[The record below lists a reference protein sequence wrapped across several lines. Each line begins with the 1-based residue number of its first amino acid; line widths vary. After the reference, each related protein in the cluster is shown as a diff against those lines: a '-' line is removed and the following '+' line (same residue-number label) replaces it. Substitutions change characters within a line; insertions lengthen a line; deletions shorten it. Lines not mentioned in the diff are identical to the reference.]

1 MQNVVKQVFADLGLD
16 VIDSAFEGY
25 NACVFAYGQTG
36 SGKTFTMMGSGSAEA
51 QGLIPRICRQ
61 LFSRVAAGKE
71 SGASY
76 RTEVSYLEIYNERV
90 KDLLASDA
98 GHSLRVREHPKLGPY
113 VQDLSK
119 HLVSDYDDIQE
130 CMHRGNLHRTT
141 ASTQMN
147 DVSSRSH
154 AIFTITFVQAS
165 YLRHNNMPSETV
177 SKVHLVDLAGSERA
191 DATGATGQR
200 LVEGAHINK
209 SLVTLGSV
217 ISALAEATNQPVD
230 SRTPKSKKVFI
241 PYRDSVLTW
250 LLKDSLGGN
259 SKTIMIAAIS
269 PADCNYGETLS
280 TLRYANR
287 AKNIINKP
295 TINEDPNVKLIREL
309 REEIEK
315 LRKQISHNTDPIET
329 EPAVL
334 ATLQRKE
341 AQEKVLTEKWTE
353 KWRETQQILQEQ
365 KALGLRKSGLG
376 VVLDSD
382 MPHLVG
388 IDDNLLSTGVT
399 LYHLKEGETVIG
411 SEEYTPTPDIVLTG
425 AGVLPLHCRVTLR
438 EGVATISPAPGAQ
451 CWLNTVLLDK
461 PAKLSQGCILLLGRT
476 NMFRYNDP
484 AEAAKLRQEGA
495 SVMNLSRLSLLSW
508 STTDLAASNENL
520 NTTLSD
526 LESEIRCER
535 IEAQRAEL
543 ERERQQFELQQEER
557 QRRWHA
563 EREQLLQAQRQL
575 DEERSAMEKEYAAA
589 CRRLS
594 GDWRALERGWTLRRR
609 ALRCRQREL
618 SARAHSHAAATRAAN
633 EQVRRSHYS
642 TGARLDAPATRAAL
656 PPAGAQRARALARR
670 RHARRQRAGEAL
682 ALQHWSAAGRSGDAR
697 CAAASGSSAR
707 ARTRT
712 PPPRAPPT
720 SSARA
725 HSHAAATRAANEQ
738 VRRSHYST
746 GARLDAPATRAAL
759 PPAGAQRAR
768 ALARRRHAR
777 RQRAALE
784 RGWTL
789 RRRALRCR
797 QRELSAR
804 AHSHA
809 AATRAANE
817 QVRRSHYSTG
827 ARLDA
832 PATRAALPPAGAQ
845 RARALARRRHAR
857 RQRAALERGWTLRR
871 RALRCR
877 QRELS
882 ARAHSHAAA
891 TRAANEQVRRSHY
904 STGARLDAPATRA
917 ALPPAGA
924 QRARALARRRHAR
937 RQRAALERGWTL
949 RRRALRCRQ
958 RELSARAHSHA
969 AATRAANEQVRRSH
983 YSTGARLDAP
993 ATRAALPPAG
1003 AQRARALARRR
1014 HARRQRAALER
1025 GWTLRR
1031 RALRCRQRELSAR
1044 AHSHA
1049 AATRA
1054 ANEQVR
1060 RSHYSTGARL
1070 DAPAKRAAL
1079 PPAGAQR
1086 ARALARRRHARR
1098 QRAALERGWTL
1109 RRRALRCR
1117 QRELSAR
1124 AHSHAA
1130 ATRAAN
1136 EQVRRSHH
1144 STGARLDAPATR
1156 AALPPAGAQR
1166 ARALARRRHAR
1177 RQRAALERG
1186 WTLRR
1191 RALRCR
1197 QRELSARAHSHAAA
1211 TRAANEQVRRSHYS
1225 TGARLDAPAKR
1236 AALPPA
1242 GAQRARA
1249 LARRRHARR
1258 QRAALERGWTLRRR
1272 ALRCR
1277 QRELSAR
1284 AHSHAAATR
1293 AANEQVR
1300 RSHHST
1306 GARLDAPA
1314 TRAALPPA
1322 GAQRARALARRRH
1335 ARRQRAG
1342 EALALQHWSAAG
1354 RSGDARCAA
1363 ASGSSARARTRTP
1376 PPRAPPTSSAR
1387 AHSHAAATRAANE
1400 QVRRSHHSTGA
1411 RLDAPA
1417 TRAAL
1422 PPAGAQ
1428 RARALARRRHARR
1441 QRAALERGWTLR
1453 RRALRCRQRELSA
1466 RAHSHAAATRAANE
1480 QVRRSHYSTGAR
1492 LDAPATRA
1500 ALPPAG
1506 AQRARALAR
1515 RRHARRQRAGEA
1527 LALQHWSAAGRSGDA
1542 RCAAA
1547 SGSSARART
1556 RTPPPRAPPTS
1567 SVALVVELFAAT
1579 TRAVKG
1585 EIEKEEQQIAELR
1598 SRLGGVQERLQ
1609 EYVSATTQ
1617 ELLAQGCR
1625 LDESFTPSPDSPPS
1639 ETSTE
1644 SLMHLL
1650 QQCEPNTAKNI
1661 KETVERHKKE
1671 LESLE
1676 EELQGRVASVAAHRV
1691 KVERLQQELAL
1702 LAARERG
1709 LTRALADGGGRGD
1722 GDSDISPSEGVK
1734 RSKSELV
1741 LRPRGDAPEPLSAD
1755 EREHFR
1761 NKRLSLS
1768 LSLDP
1773 LPSLNST
1780 LNTPDTF
1787 HTATSSP
1794 KPFPSESSLPTPSTT
1809 EVSGPV
1815 SEEPPLPQFKLGPA
1829 PDDSDDLSSTEDY
1842 HKPRIVE
1849 GQSSSSVERSPEE
1862 RQQRTKYRRRI
1873 SDGKSR
1879 RQVTEAE
1886 ALRAMQ
1892 RLCSRIASQ
1901 KMLVISSLENDCSKE
1916 ELNRQIAVLQELQK
1930 KYVRLEMALQYSFF
1944 DNQPKRTIMV
1954 TPIQETPSLTL
1965 SESDMQ
1971 VSSEPTDSMQNGR
1984 FEDPL
1989 QSRLKETEVEASDNV
2004 STSNDE
2010 LPGEP
2015 AWRDPLRALC
2025 PSPPAERESPR
2036 EFHHSIPLAI
2046 TDYGVEGL
2054 MHPVDF
2060 AEVVSI
2066 PGWVTRGAGART
2078 HHEYE
2083 VRLRLP
2089 HASTAL
2095 LRRYRRFRDL
2105 YLAARAL
2112 YGEKV
2117 GELRSVA
2124 VDTAHAHAH
2133 APRVRG
2139 GGDTVPRASAVVV
2152 RGAGALPPAAAGD
2165 VPPAAADRLLDG
2177 PPLSALLVARHPRVA
2192 CRLLALLQKGRV
2204 RERQVRHGM
2213 MARGAGGARAAARR
2227 AAPRAPAARRAAAAA
2242 ALRRAAAAAAAA
2254 ALPRQAPQVGPTRIL
2269 VRRTNG
2275 DRAAATPVRHRSAV
2289 DQHAV
2294 RRLQMYA
2301 AVCSLTNMLLVPHVT
2316 DLFCFSGFIHALKG
2330 AGPKAFVLCDNTR
2343 SSLVN
2348 SSDVRDLYC
2357 CSDVTDLYRSR
2368 NVMQGDNKAY
2378 FQLNIEM

>member
-1 MQNVVKQVFADLGLD
+1 MASVKVAVRVRPFNQREKDMNAKLIVQMEAKKTRLLTVKNSKEQNDGSREKYKDFTFDHSYWSFDSGDKHFATQDQVFADLGLD

-36 SGKTFTMMGSGSAEA
+36 SGKTFTMMGKPES

-90 KDLLASDA
+90 KDLLATDS

-315 LRKQISHNTDPIET
+315 LRKQISHNTDPIEM

-399 LYHLKEGETVIG
+399 LYHLKEGETLIG
-411 SEEYTPTPDIVLTG
+411 SEEYSPTPDIVLAG
-425 AGVLPLHCRVTLR
+425 AGVLPLHCRVALAD
-438 EGVATISPAPGAQ
+438 GVATISPAPGAQ
-451 CWLNTVLLDK
+451 CWLNTVLLDR

-495 SVMNLSRLSLLSW
+495 SAMNLSRLSLLSW

-520 NTTLSD
+520 NSTLSD

-557 QRRWHA
+557 QRRWRA

-589 CRRLS
+589 CKRLS

-618 SARAHSHAAATRAAN
+618 SARAHSHAAAA
-633 EQVRRSHYS
+633 RS
-642 TGARLDAPATRAAL
+642 
-656 PPAGAQRARALARR
+656 AG
-670 RHARRQRAGEAL
+670 
-682 ALQHWSAAGRSGDAR
+682 D
-697 CAAASGSSAR
+697 
-707 ARTRT
+707 
-712 PPPRAPPT
+712 
-720 SSARA
+720 
-725 HSHAAATRAANEQ
+725 
-738 VRRSHYST
+738 
-746 GARLDAPATRAAL
+746 
-759 PPAGAQRAR
+759 
-768 ALARRRHAR
+768 
-777 RQRAALE
+777 
-784 RGWTL
+784 
-789 RRRALRCR
+789 
-797 QRELSAR
+797 
-804 AHSHA
+804 
-809 AATRAANE
+809 
-817 QVRRSHYSTG
+817 
-827 ARLDA
+827 
-832 PATRAALPPAGAQ
+832 
-845 RARALARRRHAR
+845 
-857 RQRAALERGWTLRR
+857 
-871 RALRCR
+871 
-877 QRELS
+877 
-882 ARAHSHAAA
+882 
-891 TRAANEQVRRSHY
+891 
-904 STGARLDAPATRA
+904 
-917 ALPPAGA
+917 
-924 QRARALARRRHAR
+924 
-937 RQRAALERGWTL
+937 
-949 RRRALRCRQ
+949 
-958 RELSARAHSHA
+958 
-969 AATRAANEQVRRSH
+969 
-983 YSTGARLDAP
+983 
-993 ATRAALPPAG
+993 
-1003 AQRARALARRR
+1003 
-1014 HARRQRAALER
+1014 
-1025 GWTLRR
+1025 
-1031 RALRCRQRELSAR
+1031 
-1044 AHSHA
+1044 
-1049 AATRA
+1049 
-1054 ANEQVR
+1054 
-1060 RSHYSTGARL
+1060 
-1070 DAPAKRAAL
+1070 
-1079 PPAGAQR
+1079 
-1086 ARALARRRHARR
+1086 
-1098 QRAALERGWTL
+1098 
-1109 RRRALRCR
+1109 
-1117 QRELSAR
+1117 
-1124 AHSHAA
+1124 
-1130 ATRAAN
+1130 
-1136 EQVRRSHH
+1136 
-1144 STGARLDAPATR
+1144 
-1156 AALPPAGAQR
+1156 
-1166 ARALARRRHAR
+1166 
-1177 RQRAALERG
+1177 
-1186 WTLRR
+1186 
-1191 RALRCR
+1191 
-1197 QRELSARAHSHAAA
+1197 
-1211 TRAANEQVRRSHYS
+1211 
-1225 TGARLDAPAKR
+1225 
-1236 AALPPA
+1236 
-1242 GAQRARA
+1242 
-1249 LARRRHARR
+1249 
-1258 QRAALERGWTLRRR
+1258 
-1272 ALRCR
+1272 
-1277 QRELSAR
+1277 
-1284 AHSHAAATR
+1284 
-1293 AANEQVR
+1293 
-1300 RSHHST
+1300 
-1306 GARLDAPA
+1306 
-1314 TRAALPPA
+1314 
-1322 GAQRARALARRRH
+1322 
-1335 ARRQRAG
+1335 
-1342 EALALQHWSAAG
+1342 
-1354 RSGDARCAA
+1354 
-1363 ASGSSARARTRTP
+1363 
-1376 PPRAPPTSSAR
+1376 
-1387 AHSHAAATRAANE
+1387 
-1400 QVRRSHHSTGA
+1400 
-1411 RLDAPA
+1411 
-1417 TRAAL
+1417 
-1422 PPAGAQ
+1422 
-1428 RARALARRRHARR
+1428 
-1441 QRAALERGWTLR
+1441 
-1453 RRALRCRQRELSA
+1453 
-1466 RAHSHAAATRAANE
+1466 
-1480 QVRRSHYSTGAR
+1480 
-1492 LDAPATRA
+1492 
-1500 ALPPAG
+1500 
-1506 AQRARALAR
+1506 
-1515 RRHARRQRAGEA
+1515 
-1527 LALQHWSAAGRSGDA
+1527 
-1542 RCAAA
+1542 
-1547 SGSSARART
+1547 
-1556 RTPPPRAPPTS
+1556 
-1567 SVALVVELFAAT
+1567 
-1579 TRAVKG
+1579 
-1585 EIEKEEQQIAELR
+1585 EIEKEEAQIAELR
-1598 SRLGGVQERLQ
+1598 RRLGGAQERLQ

-1617 ELLAQGCR
+1617 DLLAQGCR
-1625 LDESFTPSPDSPPS
+1625 LDESLTPSPDSPAS

-1650 QQCEPNTAKNI
+1650 QQCEPNTANSI
-1661 KETVERHKKE
+1661 KETVERHKKK
-1671 LESLE
+1671 LENLE
-1676 EELQGRVASVAAHRV
+1676 QELQGRVASVAAHRV

-1702 LAARERG
+1702 LAAKERG
-1709 LTRALADGGGRGD
+1709 LTRALADGD
-1722 GDSDISPSEGVK
+1722 GDSDMSPSDGVK

-1741 LRPRGDAPEPLSAD
+1741 LRGRGDTPEQLSAD

-1794 KPFPSESSLPTPSTT
+1794 KPFPSESSLTTPSTT
-1809 EVSGPV
+1809 EVSVPV
-1815 SEEPPLPQFKLGPA
+1815 SEVHPLPQFKLGPA

-1916 ELNRQIAVLQELQK
+1916 ELNRQIAVLQDLQK

-1944 DNQPKRTIMV
+1944 DNQPNKRTIMV

-1971 VSSEPTDSMQNGR
+1971 VANEPDENIQNGH

-1989 QSRLKETEVEASDNV
+1989 RSRLKEAEVEASDNV

-2010 LPGEP
+2010 LPLEP

-2025 PSPPAERESPR
+2025 PSPPREPR
-2036 EFHHSIPLAI
+2036 LAI
-2046 TDYGVEGL
+2046 PRAVSVSGNYEVEGL

-2060 AEVVSI
+2060 SQVVSI

-2117 GELRSVA
+2117 AAIPFPGRALWSSEALARARRPQLEAFLR
-2124 VDTAHAHAH
+2124 
-2133 APRVRG
+2133 R
-2139 GGDTVPRASAVVV
+2139 
-2152 RGAGALPPAAAGD
+2152 LLAAC
-2165 VPPAAADRLLDG
+2165 AADRRC
-2177 PPLSALLVARHPRVA
+2177 PLHAEPVTHDSLVAFSPFFR
-2192 CRLLALLQKGRV
+2192 KGV
-2204 RERQVRHGM
+2204 FE
-2213 MARGAGGARAAARR
+2213 
-2227 AAPRAPAARRAAAAA
+2227 
-2242 ALRRAAAAAAAA
+2242 
-2254 ALPRQAPQVGPTRIL
+2254 
-2269 VRRTNG
+2269 
-2275 DRAAATPVRHRSAV
+2275 
-2289 DQHAV
+2289 
-2294 RRLQMYA
+2294 
-2301 AVCSLTNMLLVPHVT
+2301 
-2316 DLFCFSGFIHALKG
+2316 SGKCG
-2330 AGPKAFVLCDNTR
+2330 TG
-2343 SSLVN
+2343 
-2348 SSDVRDLYC
+2348 
-2357 CSDVTDLYRSR
+2357 
-2368 NVMQGDNKAY
+2368 
-2378 FQLNIEM
+2378 

>member
-670 RHARRQRAGEAL
+670 RHARRQRA
-682 ALQHWSAAGRSGDAR
+682 
-697 CAAASGSSAR
+697 
-707 ARTRT
+707 
-712 PPPRAPPT
+712 
-720 SSARA
+720 
-725 HSHAAATRAANEQ
+725 
-738 VRRSHYST
+738 
-746 GARLDAPATRAAL
+746 
-759 PPAGAQRAR
+759 
-768 ALARRRHAR
+768 
-777 RQRAALE
+777 ALE

-817 QVRRSHYSTG
+817 QVRRSPYSTG
-827 ARLDA
+827 R
-832 PATRAALPPAGAQ
+832 AT
-845 RARALARRRHAR
+845 H
-857 RQRAALERGWTLRR
+857 
-871 RALRCR
+871 C
-877 QRELS
+877 
-882 ARAHSHAAA
+882 
-891 TRAANEQVRRSHY
+891 TRVQVPHVEC
-904 STGARLDAPATRA
+904 TD
-917 ALPPAGA
+917 
-924 QRARALARRRHAR
+924 
-937 RQRAALERGWTL
+937 
-949 RRRALRCRQ
+949 
-958 RELSARAHSHA
+958 
-969 AATRAANEQVRRSH
+969 
-983 YSTGARLDAP
+983 
-993 ATRAALPPAG
+993 
-1003 AQRARALARRR
+1003 
-1014 HARRQRAALER
+1014 
-1025 GWTLRR
+1025 
-1031 RALRCRQRELSAR
+1031 
-1044 AHSHA
+1044 
-1049 AATRA
+1049 
-1054 ANEQVR
+1054 
-1060 RSHYSTGARL
+1060 
-1070 DAPAKRAAL
+1070 
-1079 PPAGAQR
+1079 
-1086 ARALARRRHARR
+1086 
-1098 QRAALERGWTL
+1098 
-1109 RRRALRCR
+1109 
-1117 QRELSAR
+1117 
-1124 AHSHAA
+1124 
-1130 ATRAAN
+1130 
-1136 EQVRRSHH
+1136 
-1144 STGARLDAPATR
+1144 
-1156 AALPPAGAQR
+1156 
-1166 ARALARRRHAR
+1166 
-1177 RQRAALERG
+1177 
-1186 WTLRR
+1186 
-1191 RALRCR
+1191 
-1197 QRELSARAHSHAAA
+1197 
-1211 TRAANEQVRRSHYS
+1211 
-1225 TGARLDAPAKR
+1225 
-1236 AALPPA
+1236 
-1242 GAQRARA
+1242 
-1249 LARRRHARR
+1249 
-1258 QRAALERGWTLRRR
+1258 
-1272 ALRCR
+1272 
-1277 QRELSAR
+1277 
-1284 AHSHAAATR
+1284 
-1293 AANEQVR
+1293 
-1300 RSHHST
+1300 
-1306 GARLDAPA
+1306 
-1314 TRAALPPA
+1314 
-1322 GAQRARALARRRH
+1322 
-1335 ARRQRAG
+1335 
-1342 EALALQHWSAAG
+1342 
-1354 RSGDARCAA
+1354 
-1363 ASGSSARARTRTP
+1363 
-1376 PPRAPPTSSAR
+1376 
-1387 AHSHAAATRAANE
+1387 
-1400 QVRRSHHSTGA
+1400 
-1411 RLDAPA
+1411 
-1417 TRAAL
+1417 
-1422 PPAGAQ
+1422 
-1428 RARALARRRHARR
+1428 
-1441 QRAALERGWTLR
+1441 
-1453 RRALRCRQRELSA
+1453 
-1466 RAHSHAAATRAANE
+1466 
-1480 QVRRSHYSTGAR
+1480 
-1492 LDAPATRA
+1492 
-1500 ALPPAG
+1500 
-1506 AQRARALAR
+1506 
-1515 RRHARRQRAGEA
+1515 
-1527 LALQHWSAAGRSGDA
+1527 
-1542 RCAAA
+1542 
-1547 SGSSARART
+1547 
-1556 RTPPPRAPPTS
+1556 

>member
-1 MQNVVKQVFADLGLD
+1 MASVKVAVRVRPFNQRERDMNAKLIVQMEGKKTRLLTVKNSKEQNDGNREKFKDFTFDHSYWSYDSADAQYASQEQVFADLGLD

-36 SGKTFTMMGSGSAEA
+36 SGKTFTMMGSPES

-90 KDLLASDA
+90 KDLLSTDA

-113 VQDLSK
+113 VQDLSR

-217 ISALAEATNQPVD
+217 ISALAEATQVVD
-230 SRTPKSKKVFI
+230 SRNPKNTKKVFI

-315 LRKQISHNTDPIET
+315 LRAQISHNTDPIET

-399 LYHLKEGETVIG
+399 LYHLKEGETLIG
-411 SEEYTPTPDIVLTG
+411 SEEFTPTPDIVLTG

-438 EGVATISPAPGAQ
+438 EGVATITPASGAQ

-495 SVMNLSRLSLLSW
+495 SSMNLSRLSLLSW
-508 STTDLAASNENL
+508 STTDLAASTENL

-557 QRRWHA
+557 QRRWHQ

-618 SARAHSHAAATRAAN
+618 SARVTRHAAA
-633 EQVRRSHYS
+633 VRDVID
-642 TGARLDAPATRAAL
+642 T
-656 PPAGAQRARALARR
+656 
-670 RHARRQRAGEAL
+670 
-682 ALQHWSAAGRSGDAR
+682 
-697 CAAASGSSAR
+697 
-707 ARTRT
+707 
-712 PPPRAPPT
+712 
-720 SSARA
+720 
-725 HSHAAATRAANEQ
+725 
-738 VRRSHYST
+738 
-746 GARLDAPATRAAL
+746 
-759 PPAGAQRAR
+759 
-768 ALARRRHAR
+768 
-777 RQRAALE
+777 
-784 RGWTL
+784 
-789 RRRALRCR
+789 
-797 QRELSAR
+797 
-804 AHSHA
+804 
-809 AATRAANE
+809 
-817 QVRRSHYSTG
+817 
-827 ARLDA
+827 
-832 PATRAALPPAGAQ
+832 
-845 RARALARRRHAR
+845 
-857 RQRAALERGWTLRR
+857 
-871 RALRCR
+871 
-877 QRELS
+877 
-882 ARAHSHAAA
+882 
-891 TRAANEQVRRSHY
+891 
-904 STGARLDAPATRA
+904 
-917 ALPPAGA
+917 
-924 QRARALARRRHAR
+924 
-937 RQRAALERGWTL
+937 
-949 RRRALRCRQ
+949 
-958 RELSARAHSHA
+958 
-969 AATRAANEQVRRSH
+969 
-983 YSTGARLDAP
+983 
-993 ATRAALPPAG
+993 
-1003 AQRARALARRR
+1003 
-1014 HARRQRAALER
+1014 
-1025 GWTLRR
+1025 
-1031 RALRCRQRELSAR
+1031 
-1044 AHSHA
+1044 
-1049 AATRA
+1049 
-1054 ANEQVR
+1054 
-1060 RSHYSTGARL
+1060 
-1070 DAPAKRAAL
+1070 
-1079 PPAGAQR
+1079 
-1086 ARALARRRHARR
+1086 
-1098 QRAALERGWTL
+1098 
-1109 RRRALRCR
+1109 
-1117 QRELSAR
+1117 
-1124 AHSHAA
+1124 
-1130 ATRAAN
+1130 
-1136 EQVRRSHH
+1136 
-1144 STGARLDAPATR
+1144 
-1156 AALPPAGAQR
+1156 
-1166 ARALARRRHAR
+1166 
-1177 RQRAALERG
+1177 
-1186 WTLRR
+1186 
-1191 RALRCR
+1191 
-1197 QRELSARAHSHAAA
+1197 
-1211 TRAANEQVRRSHYS
+1211 
-1225 TGARLDAPAKR
+1225 
-1236 AALPPA
+1236 
-1242 GAQRARA
+1242 
-1249 LARRRHARR
+1249 
-1258 QRAALERGWTLRRR
+1258 
-1272 ALRCR
+1272 
-1277 QRELSAR
+1277 
-1284 AHSHAAATR
+1284 
-1293 AANEQVR
+1293 
-1300 RSHHST
+1300 
-1306 GARLDAPA
+1306 
-1314 TRAALPPA
+1314 
-1322 GAQRARALARRRH
+1322 
-1335 ARRQRAG
+1335 
-1342 EALALQHWSAAG
+1342 
-1354 RSGDARCAA
+1354 
-1363 ASGSSARARTRTP
+1363 
-1376 PPRAPPTSSAR
+1376 
-1387 AHSHAAATRAANE
+1387 
-1400 QVRRSHHSTGA
+1400 
-1411 RLDAPA
+1411 
-1417 TRAAL
+1417 
-1422 PPAGAQ
+1422 
-1428 RARALARRRHARR
+1428 
-1441 QRAALERGWTLR
+1441 
-1453 RRALRCRQRELSA
+1453 
-1466 RAHSHAAATRAANE
+1466 
-1480 QVRRSHYSTGAR
+1480 
-1492 LDAPATRA
+1492 
-1500 ALPPAG
+1500 
-1506 AQRARALAR
+1506 
-1515 RRHARRQRAGEA
+1515 
-1527 LALQHWSAAGRSGDA
+1527 
-1542 RCAAA
+1542 
-1547 SGSSARART
+1547 
-1556 RTPPPRAPPTS
+1556 
-1567 SVALVVELFAAT
+1567 
-1579 TRAVKG
+1579 
-1585 EIEKEEQQIAELR
+1585 IEKEETQIADVR
-1598 SRLGGVQERLQ
+1598 RRLGGKQD
-1609 EYVSATTQ
+1609 
-1617 ELLAQGCR
+1617 ELELFVREKIKELVESGCHV
-1625 LDESFTPSPDSPPS
+1625 DESLTPSPDSPQS

-1650 QQCEPNTAKNI
+1650 QQCEPNTAKSI

-1676 EELQGRVASVAAHRV
+1676 QELQGRVASVAAHRV
-1691 KVERLQQELAL
+1691 KIERLQQELAV

-1709 LTRALADGGGRGD
+1709 ITRALADGEGE
-1722 GDSDISPSEGVK
+1722 SEMTPTEGVK

-1741 LRPRGDAPEPLSAD
+1741 LRCHTDDVPEPLSAD

-1761 NKRLSLS
+1761 AKRLSLS

-1773 LPSLNST
+1773 LPSPNST

-1794 KPFPSESSLPTPSTT
+1794 KLLSSSSVPTPSTT
-1809 EVSGPV
+1809 ETSALPTD
-1815 SEEPPLPQFKLGPA
+1815 PAPIPQFRLGVA
-1829 PDDSDDLSSTEDY
+1829 PDDSDDMSSTEDY

-1873 SDGKSR
+1873 GESKNR

-1944 DNQPKRTIMV
+1944 DNQPNKRTIMV

-1971 VSSEPTDSMQNGR
+1971 VSNEPAPASETHNGH

-1989 QSRLKETEVEASDNV
+1989 LSRLKETEVEASDNV

-2010 LPGEP
+2010 LPSERSWP
-2015 AWRDPLRALC
+2015 DPLRALC
-2025 PSPPAERESPR
+2025 PPPSPHRTDHEHDYDNVHQNHR
-2036 EFHHSIPLAI
+2036 HSVQHP
-2046 TDYGVEGL
+2046 DYAAEGL
-2054 MHPVDF
+2054 MHPIDF
-2060 AEVVSI
+2060 ADVVSV

-2083 VRLRLP
+2083 VRVRLP
-2089 HASTAL
+2089 NASWAL

-2105 YLAARAL
+2105 YLAARAS

-2117 GELRSVA
+2117 AAIPFPARTLWSTEALARSRRPQLETFLR
-2124 VDTAHAHAH
+2124 
-2133 APRVRG
+2133 
-2139 GGDTVPRASAVVV
+2139 
-2152 RGAGALPPAAAGD
+2152 
-2165 VPPAAADRLLDG
+2165 RLLTVCSSDRRC
-2177 PPLSALLVARHPRVA
+2177 PLYSSPLTRESLVAFSPFFR
-2192 CRLLALLQKGRV
+2192 KGV
-2204 RERQVRHGM
+2204 FE
-2213 MARGAGGARAAARR
+2213 
-2227 AAPRAPAARRAAAAA
+2227 
-2242 ALRRAAAAAAAA
+2242 
-2254 ALPRQAPQVGPTRIL
+2254 
-2269 VRRTNG
+2269 
-2275 DRAAATPVRHRSAV
+2275 
-2289 DQHAV
+2289 
-2294 RRLQMYA
+2294 
-2301 AVCSLTNMLLVPHVT
+2301 
-2316 DLFCFSGFIHALKG
+2316 SGKCG
-2330 AGPKAFVLCDNTR
+2330 TG
-2343 SSLVN
+2343 
-2348 SSDVRDLYC
+2348 
-2357 CSDVTDLYRSR
+2357 
-2368 NVMQGDNKAY
+2368 
-2378 FQLNIEM
+2378 

>member
-1 MQNVVKQVFADLGLD
+1 MASVKVAVRVRPFNQREKDMNAKLIVQMDGKKTRLLTVKNSKEQNDGSREKSKDFTFDHSYWSFDSGDKHFATQDQVFSDLGLD

-36 SGKTFTMMGSGSAEA
+36 SGKTFTMMGSGSAES

-90 KDLLASDA
+90 KDLLATDA

-315 LRKQISHNTDPIET
+315 LRKQISHNTDPIEM

-411 SEEYTPTPDIVLTG
+411 SEEYSPTPDIVLSG
-425 AGVLPLHCRVTLR
+425 AGVLPLHCRVTLQ
-438 EGVATISPAPGAQ
+438 EGVATISPAPSAQ

-618 SARAHSHAAATRAAN
+618 SARAHSHARAA
-633 EQVRRSHYS
+633 
-642 TGARLDAPATRAAL
+642 RAVTD
-656 PPAGAQRARALARR
+656 QIVK
-670 RHARRQRAGEAL
+670 EE
-682 ALQHWSAAGRSGDAR
+682 LQIAD
-697 CAAASGSSAR
+697 
-707 ARTRT
+707 
-712 PPPRAPPT
+712 
-720 SSARA
+720 
-725 HSHAAATRAANEQ
+725 
-738 VRRSHYST
+738 
-746 GARLDAPATRAAL
+746 
-759 PPAGAQRAR
+759 
-768 ALARRRHAR
+768 
-777 RQRAALE
+777 
-784 RGWTL
+784 L
-789 RRRALRCR
+789 RRR
-797 QRELSAR
+797 Q
-804 AHSHA
+804 
-809 AATRAANE
+809 
-817 QVRRSHYSTG
+817 
-827 ARLDA
+827 
-832 PATRAALPPAGAQ
+832 
-845 RARALARRRHAR
+845 
-857 RQRAALERGWTLRR
+857 
-871 RALRCR
+871 
-877 QRELS
+877 
-882 ARAHSHAAA
+882 
-891 TRAANEQVRRSHY
+891 
-904 STGARLDAPATRA
+904 
-917 ALPPAGA
+917 
-924 QRARALARRRHAR
+924 
-937 RQRAALERGWTL
+937 
-949 RRRALRCRQ
+949 
-958 RELSARAHSHA
+958 
-969 AATRAANEQVRRSH
+969 
-983 YSTGARLDAP
+983 
-993 ATRAALPPAG
+993 
-1003 AQRARALARRR
+1003 
-1014 HARRQRAALER
+1014 
-1025 GWTLRR
+1025 
-1031 RALRCRQRELSAR
+1031 
-1044 AHSHA
+1044 
-1049 AATRA
+1049 
-1054 ANEQVR
+1054 
-1060 RSHYSTGARL
+1060 
-1070 DAPAKRAAL
+1070 
-1079 PPAGAQR
+1079 
-1086 ARALARRRHARR
+1086 
-1098 QRAALERGWTL
+1098 
-1109 RRRALRCR
+1109 
-1117 QRELSAR
+1117 
-1124 AHSHAA
+1124 
-1130 ATRAAN
+1130 
-1136 EQVRRSHH
+1136 
-1144 STGARLDAPATR
+1144 
-1156 AALPPAGAQR
+1156 
-1166 ARALARRRHAR
+1166 
-1177 RQRAALERG
+1177 
-1186 WTLRR
+1186 
-1191 RALRCR
+1191 
-1197 QRELSARAHSHAAA
+1197 
-1211 TRAANEQVRRSHYS
+1211 
-1225 TGARLDAPAKR
+1225 
-1236 AALPPA
+1236 
-1242 GAQRARA
+1242 
-1249 LARRRHARR
+1249 
-1258 QRAALERGWTLRRR
+1258 
-1272 ALRCR
+1272 
-1277 QRELSAR
+1277 
-1284 AHSHAAATR
+1284 
-1293 AANEQVR
+1293 
-1300 RSHHST
+1300 
-1306 GARLDAPA
+1306 
-1314 TRAALPPA
+1314 
-1322 GAQRARALARRRH
+1322 
-1335 ARRQRAG
+1335 
-1342 EALALQHWSAAG
+1342 
-1354 RSGDARCAA
+1354 
-1363 ASGSSARARTRTP
+1363 
-1376 PPRAPPTSSAR
+1376 
-1387 AHSHAAATRAANE
+1387 
-1400 QVRRSHHSTGA
+1400 
-1411 RLDAPA
+1411 
-1417 TRAAL
+1417 
-1422 PPAGAQ
+1422 
-1428 RARALARRRHARR
+1428 
-1441 QRAALERGWTLR
+1441 
-1453 RRALRCRQRELSA
+1453 
-1466 RAHSHAAATRAANE
+1466 
-1480 QVRRSHYSTGAR
+1480 
-1492 LDAPATRA
+1492 
-1500 ALPPAG
+1500 
-1506 AQRARALAR
+1506 
-1515 RRHARRQRAGEA
+1515 
-1527 LALQHWSAAGRSGDA
+1527 
-1542 RCAAA
+1542 
-1547 SGSSARART
+1547 
-1556 RTPPPRAPPTS
+1556 
-1567 SVALVVELFAAT
+1567 
-1579 TRAVKG
+1579 
-1585 EIEKEEQQIAELR
+1585 
-1598 SRLGGVQERLQ
+1598 GGVKEQLQ
-1609 EYVSATTQ
+1609 EFVSTKTE
-1617 ELLAQGCR
+1617 ELLAQGYY
-1625 LDESFTPSPDSPPS
+1625 LDESLTPSPESPPS

-1650 QQCEPNTAKNI
+1650 QQCEPNTAKSI

-1676 EELQGRVASVAAHRV
+1676 QELQGRVASVAAHRV
-1691 KVERLQQELAL
+1691 KVEHLQQELAL

-1709 LTRALADGGGRGD
+1709 LTRALADGDKHGEGD
-1722 GDSDISPSEGVK
+1722 HDASPLEGVK

-1741 LRPRGDAPEPLSAD
+1741 LRARPAVPDAPDLAAD
-1755 EREHFR
+1755 ERDYR
-1761 NKRLSLS
+1761 AKRLSLS

-1773 LPSLNST
+1773 LPSPNST
-1780 LNTPDTF
+1780 LNTTDTF
-1787 HTATSSP
+1787 HTASSSP
-1794 KPFPSESSLPTPSTT
+1794 KAFPSESTLPTPSTT
-1809 EVSGPV
+1809 EVSGFA
-1815 SEEPPLPQFKLGPA
+1815 SDEPTPLPQFRLGPA
-1829 PDDSDDLSSTEDY
+1829 PDDSDDMSSTEDY

-1862 RQQRTKYRRRI
+1862 RHQRTKYRRRI

-1944 DNQPKRTIMV
+1944 DNQPNKRTIMV

-1971 VSSEPTDSMQNGR
+1971 VASEPSSETLQNGH

-1989 QSRLKETEVEASDNV
+1989 RCRLKETEVEASDNV

-2010 LPGEP
+2010 LAEP
-2015 AWRDPLRALC
+2015 AWRAP
-2025 PSPPAERESPR
+2025 PPA
-2036 EFHHSIPLAI
+2036 L

-2054 MHPVDF
+2054 MHPIDF
-2060 AEVVSI
+2060 AEVVSV

-2117 GELRSVA
+2117 AAIPFPGRALWSSEALARSRRPQLETFLR
-2124 VDTAHAHAH
+2124 
-2133 APRVRG
+2133 
-2139 GGDTVPRASAVVV
+2139 
-2152 RGAGALPPAAAGD
+2152 
-2165 VPPAAADRLLDG
+2165 RLLTVCSTDRRC
-2177 PPLSALLVARHPRVA
+2177 PLYASPVTRESLVAFSPFFRKVCEKWIRELNLCYIGRLPICWLLVVCALCFP
-2192 CRLLALLQKGRV
+2192 LLFLS
-2204 RERQVRHGM
+2204 
-2213 MARGAGGARAAARR
+2213 
-2227 AAPRAPAARRAAAAA
+2227 
-2242 ALRRAAAAAAAA
+2242 
-2254 ALPRQAPQVGPTRIL
+2254 I
-2269 VRRTNG
+2269 
-2275 DRAAATPVRHRSAV
+2275 
-2289 DQHAV
+2289 
-2294 RRLQMYA
+2294 
-2301 AVCSLTNMLLVPHVT
+2301 
-2316 DLFCFSGFIHALKG
+2316 
-2330 AGPKAFVLCDNTR
+2330 
-2343 SSLVN
+2343 
-2348 SSDVRDLYC
+2348 
-2357 CSDVTDLYRSR
+2357 
-2368 NVMQGDNKAY
+2368 
-2378 FQLNIEM
+2378 

>member
-1 MQNVVKQVFADLGLD
+1 MASVKVAVRVRPFNQREKDMNAKLIVQMDGKKTRLLTAKNSKEQNDGTREKSKDFTFDHSYWSFDSGDKHFATQDQVFADLGLD

-36 SGKTFTMMGSGSAEA
+36 SGKTFTMMGSGSAES

-90 KDLLASDA
+90 KDLLATDA

-411 SEEYTPTPDIVLTG
+411 SEEYSPTPDIVLSG
-425 AGVLPLHCRVTLR
+425 AGVLPLHCRITLQ
-438 EGVATISPAPGAQ
+438 EGVATIIPAPSAQ

-520 NTTLSD
+520 NTALSD

-618 SARAHSHAAATRAAN
+618 SARAHSHARAA
-633 EQVRRSHYS
+633 
-642 TGARLDAPATRAAL
+642 RAVTD
-656 PPAGAQRARALARR
+656 QIVK
-670 RHARRQRAGEAL
+670 EE
-682 ALQHWSAAGRSGDAR
+682 LQIAD
-697 CAAASGSSAR
+697 
-707 ARTRT
+707 
-712 PPPRAPPT
+712 
-720 SSARA
+720 
-725 HSHAAATRAANEQ
+725 
-738 VRRSHYST
+738 
-746 GARLDAPATRAAL
+746 
-759 PPAGAQRAR
+759 
-768 ALARRRHAR
+768 
-777 RQRAALE
+777 
-784 RGWTL
+784 L
-789 RRRALRCR
+789 RRR
-797 QRELSAR
+797 Q
-804 AHSHA
+804 
-809 AATRAANE
+809 
-817 QVRRSHYSTG
+817 
-827 ARLDA
+827 
-832 PATRAALPPAGAQ
+832 
-845 RARALARRRHAR
+845 
-857 RQRAALERGWTLRR
+857 
-871 RALRCR
+871 
-877 QRELS
+877 
-882 ARAHSHAAA
+882 
-891 TRAANEQVRRSHY
+891 
-904 STGARLDAPATRA
+904 
-917 ALPPAGA
+917 
-924 QRARALARRRHAR
+924 
-937 RQRAALERGWTL
+937 
-949 RRRALRCRQ
+949 
-958 RELSARAHSHA
+958 
-969 AATRAANEQVRRSH
+969 
-983 YSTGARLDAP
+983 
-993 ATRAALPPAG
+993 
-1003 AQRARALARRR
+1003 
-1014 HARRQRAALER
+1014 
-1025 GWTLRR
+1025 
-1031 RALRCRQRELSAR
+1031 
-1044 AHSHA
+1044 
-1049 AATRA
+1049 
-1054 ANEQVR
+1054 
-1060 RSHYSTGARL
+1060 
-1070 DAPAKRAAL
+1070 
-1079 PPAGAQR
+1079 
-1086 ARALARRRHARR
+1086 
-1098 QRAALERGWTL
+1098 
-1109 RRRALRCR
+1109 
-1117 QRELSAR
+1117 
-1124 AHSHAA
+1124 
-1130 ATRAAN
+1130 
-1136 EQVRRSHH
+1136 
-1144 STGARLDAPATR
+1144 
-1156 AALPPAGAQR
+1156 
-1166 ARALARRRHAR
+1166 
-1177 RQRAALERG
+1177 
-1186 WTLRR
+1186 
-1191 RALRCR
+1191 
-1197 QRELSARAHSHAAA
+1197 
-1211 TRAANEQVRRSHYS
+1211 
-1225 TGARLDAPAKR
+1225 
-1236 AALPPA
+1236 
-1242 GAQRARA
+1242 
-1249 LARRRHARR
+1249 
-1258 QRAALERGWTLRRR
+1258 
-1272 ALRCR
+1272 
-1277 QRELSAR
+1277 
-1284 AHSHAAATR
+1284 
-1293 AANEQVR
+1293 
-1300 RSHHST
+1300 
-1306 GARLDAPA
+1306 
-1314 TRAALPPA
+1314 
-1322 GAQRARALARRRH
+1322 
-1335 ARRQRAG
+1335 
-1342 EALALQHWSAAG
+1342 
-1354 RSGDARCAA
+1354 
-1363 ASGSSARARTRTP
+1363 
-1376 PPRAPPTSSAR
+1376 
-1387 AHSHAAATRAANE
+1387 
-1400 QVRRSHHSTGA
+1400 
-1411 RLDAPA
+1411 
-1417 TRAAL
+1417 
-1422 PPAGAQ
+1422 
-1428 RARALARRRHARR
+1428 
-1441 QRAALERGWTLR
+1441 
-1453 RRALRCRQRELSA
+1453 
-1466 RAHSHAAATRAANE
+1466 
-1480 QVRRSHYSTGAR
+1480 
-1492 LDAPATRA
+1492 
-1500 ALPPAG
+1500 
-1506 AQRARALAR
+1506 
-1515 RRHARRQRAGEA
+1515 
-1527 LALQHWSAAGRSGDA
+1527 
-1542 RCAAA
+1542 
-1547 SGSSARART
+1547 
-1556 RTPPPRAPPTS
+1556 
-1567 SVALVVELFAAT
+1567 
-1579 TRAVKG
+1579 
-1585 EIEKEEQQIAELR
+1585 
-1598 SRLGGVQERLQ
+1598 GGVKDQLQ
-1609 EYVSATTQ
+1609 EFVNTKTE
-1617 ELLAQGCR
+1617 ELLAQGYY
-1625 LDESFTPSPDSPPS
+1625 LDESLTPSPESPPS

-1650 QQCEPNTAKNI
+1650 QQCEPNTAKSI

-1676 EELQGRVASVAAHRV
+1676 QELQGRVASVAAHRV

-1709 LTRALADGGGRGD
+1709 LTRALADGAQHGECGAAL
-1722 GDSDISPSEGVK
+1722 PAAGVQ

-1741 LRPRGDAPEPLSAD
+1741 LRGRAGGPPARDDAALSAD
-1755 EREHFR
+1755 ERLHFR
-1761 NKRLSLS
+1761 SKRLSLS

-1773 LPSLNST
+1773 LPSPNST
-1780 LNTPDTF
+1780 LNTSDTF

-1809 EVSGPV
+1809 EVSGFA
-1815 SEEPPLPQFKLGPA
+1815 SDEPTPLPQFRLGPA
-1829 PDDSDDLSSTEDY
+1829 PDDSDDMSSTEDY

-1862 RQQRTKYRRRI
+1862 RHQRTKYRRRI

-1944 DNQPKRTIMV
+1944 DNQPNKRTIMV

-1971 VSSEPTDSMQNGR
+1971 VASEPAADALHNGR
-1984 FEDPL
+1984 FDDPL
-1989 QSRLKETEVEASDNV
+1989 RCRLKETEVEASDNV

-2010 LPGEP
+2010 LAAEP
-2015 AWRDPLRALC
+2015 AWRDPLRAL
-2025 PSPPAERESPR
+2025 PAPPAPPR
-2036 EFHHSIPLAI
+2036 ALALPRPLS
-2046 TDYGVEGL
+2046 DYGAEGL
-2054 MHPVDF
+2054 AHPVDF
-2060 AEVVSI
+2060 AEVVSV

-2089 HASTAL
+2089 HAPTAL

-2112 YGEKV
+2112 YGDKV
-2117 GELRSVA
+2117 AAIPFPGRALWSSEALARSRRPQLETFLR
-2124 VDTAHAHAH
+2124 
-2133 APRVRG
+2133 
-2139 GGDTVPRASAVVV
+2139 
-2152 RGAGALPPAAAGD
+2152 
-2165 VPPAAADRLLDG
+2165 RLLTVCSTDRRC
-2177 PPLSALLVARHPRVA
+2177 PLYASPVTRESLVAFSPFFR
-2192 CRLLALLQKGRV
+2192 KGV
-2204 RERQVRHGM
+2204 FE
-2213 MARGAGGARAAARR
+2213 
-2227 AAPRAPAARRAAAAA
+2227 
-2242 ALRRAAAAAAAA
+2242 
-2254 ALPRQAPQVGPTRIL
+2254 
-2269 VRRTNG
+2269 
-2275 DRAAATPVRHRSAV
+2275 
-2289 DQHAV
+2289 
-2294 RRLQMYA
+2294 
-2301 AVCSLTNMLLVPHVT
+2301 
-2316 DLFCFSGFIHALKG
+2316 SGKCG
-2330 AGPKAFVLCDNTR
+2330 TG
-2343 SSLVN
+2343 
-2348 SSDVRDLYC
+2348 
-2357 CSDVTDLYRSR
+2357 
-2368 NVMQGDNKAY
+2368 
-2378 FQLNIEM
+2378 